1 MKEDWDMMAV
11 ASLAIGRDM
20 AGDMVKVE
28 VDFGIVDSIRSVM
41 IRAPPP
47 SVNKQQYLEER

>member
-1 MKEDWDMMAV
+1 
-11 ASLAIGRDM
+11 
-20 AGDMVKVE
+20 MVKVE